1 MKMQSFRT
9 SRLELNS
16 VSAKRKVS
24 GMDTNG
30 NSIEFDVIFNI
41 SQVSSNFRDDIYTI
55 TQEKIN
61 NLIDSAETLR
71 GKYEIELSDKD
82 FY

>member
-30 NSIEFDVIFNI
+30 NNIEFDVVFNI
-41 SQVSSNFRDDIYTI
+41 RQVSSNFRDDIYTI

-61 NLIDSAETLR
+61 NLIDSAETLSGR
-71 GKYEIELSDKD
+71 YEIELSDKD